1 MKIAIGS
8 DHGGYGLKQQIVAF
22 LDKQGYTFKDYGHY
36 DASSCDYNDVAKVV
50 ANDVSEGKVDR
61 GILICGT
68 GIGMS
73 IQANKVKG
81 IRAALVHDCFTA
93 EMTRLHNDS
102 NVLAMGG
109 RVIGIDLALHI
120 VKIWLE
126 TPFSDA
132 DRHQRRI
139 DKIEK

>member
-1 MKIAIGS
+1 MKVAIGS
-8 DHGGYGLKQQIVAF
+8 DHGGYGLKQEIAK
-22 LDKQGYTFKDYGHY
+22 LLEKLGYTFKDYGNY
-36 DASSCDYNDVAKVV
+36 DASSCDYNDIAKVV
-50 ANDVSEGKVDR
+50 AKDVAEGKADR

-109 RVIGIDLALHI
+109 RVIGIDLALQI

-126 TPFSDA
+126 TPFSEA